1 MRTRPANWMIA
12 ASLMLQLAIGLQW
25 QLAHAAVVP
34 AQRQVNGTDAGHCPG
49 HAGRLTS
56 APSSHVNPAGKHDC
70 CRSQG
75 CQCHSA
81 QSPVL
86 LDLAWTRA
94 DSALPP
100 LPVVD
105 ARRAVARTTEFF
117 RPPIA

>member
-12 ASLMLQLAIGLQW
+12 ASLMLQLAMGSQW
-25 QLAHAAVVP
+25 QVAHAVVVP
-34 AQRQVNGTDAGHCPG
+34 AQRQVSAMDAGHCPG
-49 HAGRLTS
+49 HAGAS
-56 APSSHVNPAGKHDC
+56 SGAPSSHGNPASKHDC

-86 LDLAWTRA
+86 LDLPWTSA
-94 DSALPP
+94 DFALP
-100 LPVVD
+100 LPRVVD
-105 ARRAVARTTEFF
+105 ARRPVTRTTEFF